1 MFLQKKQSF
10 AAHTALNSIANG
22 ISPDRRFPGR
32 GNKTMHKQ
40 CYVMIQIFCWAI
52 ALLFFLQNSV
62 CAATNELSA
71 IRSWSSPTSTR
82 IVLDIK
88 QRATYQTPLPPRP
101 ELLIID
107 LIDFF
112 GPIPVSTVT
121 VNDGIV
127 KTVTAA
133 RTDQRTIRITIAL
146 EKPAASKIFQM
157 ERYLDMPPRLA
168 IDFIRQ
174 DLEQADQRYREET
187 RKLKKKELRIVVLD
201 PGHGGDDPGAI
212 SAHGIRE
219 KNIVLSVA
227 RKTARKLNN
236 KPGVKAY
243 LTRKGDY
250 FIPLSTR
257 TRIAREYGA
266 DLFASI
272 HADSNPSREL
282 QGTSVYCLSLKG
294 ASDNTAEMLAQK
306 ENASDSIGGV
316 PLDHNNSDLN
326 AIIID
331 LVQTHTFNA
340 SMRCADILLKE
351 VSKVNAVLRD
361 RPQHAGFKVLRDPDI
376 PSLLIETDFLSNP
389 KKEKQLRTEEFQN
402 RIADAIAAAIMRYLA
417 EIKPLSTP
425 DRSPIKAIADKNSAR
440 QDKKSARYHTVKK
453 GETLDSIAQRY
464 NTTADTLRR
473 LNGLSS
479 ESTVAAG
486 KKLKVKPGE

>member
-1 MFLQKKQSF
+1 MVQIFWWTIAGFIFLQS
-10 AAHTALNSIANG
+10 
-22 ISPDRRFPGR
+22 
-32 GNKTMHKQ
+32 
-40 CYVMIQIFCWAI
+40 
-52 ALLFFLQNSV
+52 SV
-62 CAATNELSA
+62 WAATNELTA

-88 QRATYQTPLPPRP
+88 QRATFQTPTPPKP

-107 LIDFF
+107 LIDFS
-112 GPIPVSTVT
+112 GAVPVSAVP

-127 KTVTAA
+127 KTVKAF
-133 RTDQRTIRITIAL
+133 RTNSRTIRITIEL

-174 DLEQADQRYREET
+174 DLERADQMYREET
-187 RKLKKKELRIVVLD
+187 RKLKKKEMRIVVLD

-212 SAHGIRE
+212 SPNGIRE

-227 RKTARKLNN
+227 RKIVRKLNK

-243 LTRKGDY
+243 LTRTGDY

-266 DLFASI
+266 DLFVSI
-272 HADSNPSREL
+272 HADSNFSKEL

-316 PLDHNNSDLN
+316 PLDHNNNDLN

-331 LVQTHTFNA
+331 LVQTHTFNS
-340 SMRCADILLKE
+340 SMLCADILLKE

-376 PSLLIETDFLSNP
+376 PSMLIETDFLSNP
-389 KKEKQLRTEEFQN
+389 IKEKQLRSEGFQN
-402 RIADAIAAAIMRYLA
+402 RLADAIAAAIMGYLSEA
-417 EIKPLSTP
+417 KPLPAP
-425 DRSPIKAIADKNSAR
+425 DRSLVKAVFVKNTAQ
-440 QDKKSARYHTVKK
+440 QDKKAALYHTVKK

-464 NTTADTLRR
+464 NTTADRLCK
-473 LNGLSS
+473 LNGISPEIKLL
-479 ESTVAAG
+479 AG
-486 KKLKVKPGE
+486 KKLKIRQGEQIR

>member
-1 MFLQKKQSF
+1 MVQILLW
-10 AAHTALNSIANG
+10 TIAG
-22 ISPDRRFPGR
+22 F
-32 GNKTMHKQ
+32 
-40 CYVMIQIFCWAI
+40 
-52 ALLFFLQNSV
+52 FFLQNSV
-62 CAATNELSA
+62 CAATNELTA

-88 QRATYQTPLPPRP
+88 QRATYQTPAPPKP

-112 GPIPVSTVT
+112 GAVPVSAVPL
-121 VNDGIV
+121 NDGIV
-127 KTVTAA
+127 KTVKAS
-133 RTDQRTIRITIAL
+133 RVDRRTIRITIEL

-174 DLEQADQRYREET
+174 DLERADQMYREET
-187 RKLKKKELRIVVLD
+187 RKLKKKEMRIVVLD

-212 SAHGIRE
+212 SPNGIRE

-227 RKTARKLNN
+227 RKIVRKLNK

-243 LTRKGDY
+243 LTRTGDY

-266 DLFASI
+266 DLFVSI
-272 HADSNPSREL
+272 HADSNFSKEL

-316 PLDHNNSDLN
+316 PLDHNNDDLN

-331 LVQTHTFNA
+331 LVQTHTFNS
-340 SMRCADILLKE
+340 SMLCADILLKE

-376 PSLLIETDFLSNP
+376 PSMLIETDFLSNP
-389 KKEKQLRTEEFQN
+389 IKEKQLRSEGFQN
-402 RIADAIAAAIMRYLA
+402 RLADAIAAAIMGYLSEA
-417 EIKPLSTP
+417 KPLPAP
-425 DRSPIKAIADKNSAR
+425 DRSLVKAAAVKNTA
-440 QDKKSARYHTVKK
+440 QQAKKTPQYHTVKK

-464 NTTADTLRR
+464 NTTADRLCK
-473 LNGLSS
+473 LNGISPEIKLL
-479 ESTVAAG
+479 AG
-486 KKLKVKPGE
+486 KKLKIRQEEQIR

>member
-1 MFLQKKQSF
+1 MVHIFWW
-10 AAHTALNSIANG
+10 TIAG
-22 ISPDRRFPGR
+22 G
-32 GNKTMHKQ
+32 
-40 CYVMIQIFCWAI
+40 
-52 ALLFFLQNSV
+52 LFLQNSV
-62 CAATNELSA
+62 CAAANELTA

-88 QRATYQTPLPPRP
+88 QRATYQTPAPPKP

-112 GPIPVSTVT
+112 GAVPVSAVP

-127 KTVTAA
+127 KTVKAS
-133 RTDQRTIRITIAL
+133 RVDRRTIRITIEL

-174 DLEQADQRYREET
+174 DLERADKMYREET
-187 RKLKKKELRIVVLD
+187 RKLKKKEMRIVVLD

-212 SAHGIRE
+212 SPNGIRE

-227 RKTARKLNN
+227 RKIVRKLNK

-243 LTRKGDY
+243 LTRTGDY

-266 DLFASI
+266 DLFVSI
-272 HADSNPSREL
+272 HADSNFSKEL

-316 PLDHNNSDLN
+316 PLDHNNDDLN

-331 LVQTHTFNA
+331 LVQTHTFNS

-361 RPQHAGFKVLRDPDI
+361 SPQHAGFKVLRDPDI
-376 PSLLIETDFLSNP
+376 PSMLIETDFLSNP
-389 KKEKQLRTEEFQN
+389 IKEKQLRSEGFQN
-402 RIADAIAAAIMRYLA
+402 RLADAIAAAIMGYLSEA
-417 EIKPLSTP
+417 KPLPAP
-425 DRSPIKAIADKNSAR
+425 DRSPVKAAAVKNTA
-440 QDKKSARYHTVKK
+440 QQAKKTSQYHTVKK

-464 NTTADTLRR
+464 NTTADRLRK
-473 LNGLSS
+473 LNGFST
-479 ESTVAAG
+479 ESKVLAG
-486 KKLKVKPGE
+486 KKLKIRQEEKIR

>member
-1 MFLQKKQSF
+1 MV
-10 AAHTALNSIANG
+10 H
-22 ISPDRRFPGR
+22 
-32 GNKTMHKQ
+32 
-40 CYVMIQIFCWAI
+40 IFCWTI
-52 ALLFFLQNSV
+52 AGGFFLQNSV
-62 CAATNELSA
+62 CAAANELTA

-88 QRATYQTPLPPRP
+88 QRATYQTPAPPKP

-112 GPIPVSTVT
+112 GVVPASAVP

-127 KTVTAA
+127 KTVKAS
-133 RTDQRTIRITIAL
+133 RVDWHTIRITIEL

-168 IDFIRQ
+168 IDFVRQ
-174 DLEQADQRYREET
+174 DLERADQMYREET
-187 RKLKKKELRIVVLD
+187 RKLKKKEMRIVVLD

-212 SAHGIRE
+212 SPNGIRE

-227 RKTARKLNN
+227 RKIVRKLNK

-243 LTRKGDY
+243 LTRTGDY

-266 DLFASI
+266 DLFVSI
-272 HADSNPSREL
+272 HADSNFSKEL

-316 PLDHNNSDLN
+316 PLDHNNDDLN

-331 LVQTHTFNA
+331 LVQTHTFNS

-376 PSLLIETDFLSNP
+376 PSMLIESDFLSNP
-389 KKEKQLRTEEFQN
+389 IKEKQLRSEGFQN
-402 RIADAIAAAIMRYLA
+402 RLADAIAAAIMRYLSEA
-417 EIKPLSTP
+417 KPLPAP
-425 DRSPIKAIADKNSAR
+425 DRSPVKAVSVKNTA
-440 QDKKSARYHTVKK
+440 QQAKKTPQYHTVKS

-464 NTTADTLRR
+464 NTTADRLRK
-473 LNGLSS
+473 LNGFST
-479 ESTVAAG
+479 ESKALAG
-486 KKLKVKPGE
+486 KKLKIRQEEQMR